1 MRTSEERARLI
12 HRRTA
17 EIKQEHRKK
26 LERED
31 RQHCNS
37 VYSGEK
43 REAWQ
48 PVCGLCGRKR

>member
-43 REAWQ
+43 RAA
-48 PVCGLCGRKR
+48 